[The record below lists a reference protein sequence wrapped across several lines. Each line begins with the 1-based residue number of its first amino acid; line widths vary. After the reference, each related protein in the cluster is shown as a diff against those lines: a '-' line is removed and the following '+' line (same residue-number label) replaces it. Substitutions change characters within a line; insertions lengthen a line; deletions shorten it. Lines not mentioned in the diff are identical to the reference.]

1 MSRNSWAATA
11 SESGSPLVPIYGS
24 PVLDSRGPCSIMAHI
39 ASCMSDADVDRLSIG
54 SYIARSVSPL
64 PVVDE
69 VSAFLYIET
78 SRLPHDQVLACVLL
92 YAPSPS
98 SSHLRFIIIVWLDQP

>member
-1 MSRNSWAATA
+1 
-11 SESGSPLVPIYGS
+11 
-24 PVLDSRGPCSIMAHI
+24 
-39 ASCMSDADVDRLSIG
+39 MSDADVDRLSIG

-78 SRLPHDQVLACVLL
+78 SRLPHDQVLTCVLL

-98 SSHLRFIIIVWLDQP
+98 PSHLRFIILVWLDQPRSSLSSRPTGRAASLKALGLEDDVPV